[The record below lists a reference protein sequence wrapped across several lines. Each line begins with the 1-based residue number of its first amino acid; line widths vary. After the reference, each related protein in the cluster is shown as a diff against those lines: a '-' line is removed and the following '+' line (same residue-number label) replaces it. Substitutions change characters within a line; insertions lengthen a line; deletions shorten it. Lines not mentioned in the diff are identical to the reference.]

1 MALKKEF
8 NTRTLKYYSFYVGP
22 AGSKYSSWELIDI
35 KMPAYSARE
44 AIVLHHIMELY
55 LLWNQSH
62 WAKRINTFPEPD
74 YFVVR
79 NLYRMVLE
87 FDRKPGGRVG
97 RVDYTRIGRY
107 SQHTIKSWFKNT
119 RPSYK

>member
-1 MALKKEF
+1 MAIKKEF
-8 NTRTLKYYSFYVGP
+8 GTGTLKYYSFYVGP
-22 AGSKYSSWELIDI
+22 AGSKYSTWTFIDI

-55 LLWNQSH
+55 LLWQKSH
-62 WAKRINTFPEPD
+62 WRKQIDTFPVPD

-79 NLYRMVLE
+79 NFYRQVLE
-87 FDRKPGGRVG
+87 FEKKPGSRVG
-97 RVDYTRIGRY
+97 RVDYLRVGRY